1 MRKQDAGFDFHRYR
15 QLLAEA
21 VDESKRLALIDILVE
36 EQARD
41 RLAAQR
47 AFDRE
52 AVTAATIAQ
61 VLGVP
66 KG

>member
-1 MRKQDAGFDFHRYR
+1 MRNQAKGFDHHRYR

-21 VDESKRLALIDILVE
+21 TDEPKRLALIDLLVE
-36 EQARD
+36 EKARD

-52 AVTAATIAQ
+52 AVTAATVAE
-61 VLGVP
+61 VLGLRSA
-66 KG
+66 